1 MRTTEDRVIIRPLP
15 KDDVS
20 LGGIII
26 PEDAKGK
33 PTKAEV
39 LLIGDDPKIKCK
51 PGDKIMFPE
60 NAGTDFNWNGVDQ
73 KVIRWVDIHMIFE
86 RSDRMPSAQEIIAQ
100 DGVAIV
106 SFQQTLNAGTTN
118 EKILLDINGTSFYLQ
133 GNVLIPVVVSEAP
146 VAQITV
152 ETALAFGV
160 NGKSSVASAIREMNE
175 KQDV

>member
-86 RSDRMPSAQEIIAQ
+86 RSDREPAAQEIIAESNE
-100 DGVAIV
+100 AIV
-106 SFQQTLNAGTTN
+106 AVKGTIGAGTSG
-118 EKILLDINGTSFYLQ
+118 EKLELFINGKPFYLQ
-133 GNVLIPVVVSEAP
+133 GNVLIPVVASEAP
-146 VAQITV
+146 VAPITV
-152 ETALAFGV
+152 ETALAGGG
-160 NGKSSVASAIREMNE
+160 NGKSSVASVIREMNE
-175 KQDV
+175 RQDL